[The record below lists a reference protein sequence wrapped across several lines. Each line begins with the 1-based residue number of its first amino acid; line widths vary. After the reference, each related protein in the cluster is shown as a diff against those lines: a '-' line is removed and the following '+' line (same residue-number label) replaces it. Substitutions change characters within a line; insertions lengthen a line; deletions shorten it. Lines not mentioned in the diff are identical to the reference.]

1 MVNRIVDFNG
11 CTHFLVD
18 TVHGEV
24 IDFIS
29 PVDNIPVA
37 GPCIWF
43 PFIEIPCGN
52 KERIN
57 HPIMRNT
64 EDNVCQRIGTEVG
77 TVDVARCMFD
87 INVENADRLPHTID
101 ARDRVLRANLMGE
114 Q

>member
-1 MVNRIVDFNG
+1 
-11 CTHFLVD
+11 
-18 TVHGEV
+18 
-24 IDFIS
+24 
-29 PVDNIPVA
+29 
-37 GPCIWF
+37 
-43 PFIEIPCGN
+43 
-52 KERIN
+52 
-57 HPIMRNT
+57 MRNT